1 MFLSISPY
9 HFIFK
14 ILKNRIQSVFNIV
27 FIILH
32 RNPQYLKTTRPAK
45 NKKKISSVKYGPYAK
60 NMLDFPTLPFL
71 RGK

>member
-45 NKKKISSVKYGPYAK
+45 NKTKKSPQ
-60 NMLDFPTLPFL
+60 
-71 RGK
+71 